1 MKTWKT
7 ILSSLKH
14 SKIYILLFMV
24 LSLLLNLLITYI
36 PIIIQYFIDV
46 LLKQETKN
54 ELLDKIVNEY
64 QDKIGFI
71 YVICIVLIIVQLAI
85 ILITYIRTNIKNKIM
100 QEFQYRFKQNLFEYI
115 QALTYQDFYK
125 NSLADLLQNAT
136 DDINNIVQFF
146 EKGLTFILDI
156 LLVMIFAIMQLFSVD
171 YRLSSIM
178 IVLSFI
184 IVSLSI
190 WYFKKSKPI
199 AEERIKTVKN
209 IYTKLE
215 DNFNNLKFIKLN
227 NLQEQEEIEFKT
239 MLEENY
245 NASKNKVKMDTKYQL
260 GIENIVKLRTTLYF
274 YFKCLFI

>member
-7 ILSSLKH
+7 IVSSLKH
-14 SKIYILLFMV
+14 SKLYILLFMV

-71 YVICIVLIIVQLAI
+71 CVICIVLIIVQLAI
-85 ILITYIRTNIKNKIM
+85 ILTTYIRTNIKNKIM

-115 QALTYQDFYK
+115 QGLTYQDFYK

-136 DDINNIVQFF
+136 DDVNNIVQFI

-227 NLQEQEEIEFKT
+227 NLQEQEEIEFQA
-239 MLEENY
+239 MLEKNY
-245 NASKNKVKMDTKYQL
+245 NASRNKAKMDTKYQL

>member
-14 SKIYILLFMV
+14 SKIYILLFMI

-54 ELLDKIVNEY
+54 ELLDKIVNAY

-71 YVICIVLIIVQLAI
+71 CVICIVLIIVQLAI
-85 ILITYIRTNIKNKIM
+85 ILATYIRTNIKNKIM

-245 NASKNKVKMDTKYQL
+245 NASRSKAKMDTKYQI

-274 YFKCLFI
+274 YFKCIFI

>member
-71 YVICIVLIIVQLAI
+71 CVICIVLIIVQLTI
-85 ILITYIRTNIKNKIM
+85 ILTTYIRSNIKNKIM

-245 NASKNKVKMDTKYQL
+245 NASKNKAKMDTKYQL